1 MANLFYTILDKRGL
15 VAVSGQ
21 DARPFLQSI
30 ISQDIDRVGPM
41 NAAYGA
47 LLTPQGRFLHDFLII
62 EHDGIFLLDCEA
74 ARAGDLAARLRSYKL
89 RSRVEL
95 SVDTD
100 RYEVI
105 ALWGECPAA
114 ALDLPEE
121 LGAARAF
128 ANGIA
133 FVDPRIAELGVRA
146 ILPRG
151 QDASAISGARFVSAD
166 FAAYDAHRLYLAIPD
181 GSRDMIPEKSL
192 LLEGNLDLLNGVSW
206 EKGCY
211 IGQELTAR
219 TYYRRL
225 VKRRLTPVV
234 IEGPPPLPGT
244 SVIVGGDEVGKM
256 SSSLGGR
263 GLAII
268 QLSAQELSDE
278 STMTAGEARLTR
290 VSAPWGEPPER
301 RPRPA

>member
-1 MANLFYTILDKRGL
+1 MANLSYAVLDKRGL

-21 DARPFLQSI
+21 DARTFLQGI
-30 ISQDIDRVGPM
+30 ISQDMDRVGPM

-47 LLTPQGRFLHDFLII
+47 LLTPQGKFLHDFLII
-62 EHDGIFLLDCEA
+62 EHDDIILLDCEGP
-74 ARAGDLAARLRSYKL
+74 RADDLVARLRSYKL

-95 SVDTD
+95 WVDMD

-105 ALWGECPAA
+105 VLWGEGSAA

-121 LGAARAF
+121 LGAACAF
-128 ANGIA
+128 ADGIA
-133 FVDPRIAELGVRA
+133 YVDPRIAELGVRV
-146 ILPRG
+146 ISSRG
-151 QDASAISGARFVSAD
+151 QAVSAITNAGFVSAD
-166 FAAYDAHRLYLAIPD
+166 FTAYDAHRLYLAIPD

-244 SVIVGGDEVGKM
+244 AVIVGGNEVGKM

-263 GLAII
+263 GLATIR
-268 QLSAQELSDE
+268 LSAQELSDE
-278 STMTAGEARLTR
+278 SQMTAGKARLRR
-290 VSAPWGEPPER
+290 VSAPWGGGV
-301 RPRPA
+301 